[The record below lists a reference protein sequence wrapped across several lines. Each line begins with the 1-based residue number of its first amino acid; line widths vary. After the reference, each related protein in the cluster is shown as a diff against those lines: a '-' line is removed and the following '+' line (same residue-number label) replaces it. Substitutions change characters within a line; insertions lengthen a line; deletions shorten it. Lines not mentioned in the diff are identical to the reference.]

1 MCIERWTLVAFIF
14 WVWFG
19 RSFRLVFSFHNER
32 ISINHCYIKSLVRQ
46 TSPFTYPG
54 GDPRSPKRRVGWL
67 ESSSGD
73 WVNEPIHPLEAE
85 MASLKN
91 QLDLIEALEERNKA
105 QLDSFVDELDQFN
118 SLEPEE
124 RELLQSK
131 EQLLKRMDIL
141 ADELVQM
148 WMGQK
153 TMDG

>member
-1 MCIERWTLVAFIF
+1 MER
-14 WVWFG
+14 
-19 RSFRLVFSFHNER
+19 S
-32 ISINHCYIKSLVRQ
+32 SINNPSLVRRNPCYIKSLARQ
-46 TSPFTYPG
+46 TIPFKYRG
-54 GDPRSPKRRVGWL
+54 GDPRSPKRRVGRL
-67 ESSSGD
+67 ESSSD
-73 WVNEPIHPLEAE
+73 NSVNEPSHPLEAE
-85 MASLKN
+85 MESLKN

-131 EQLLKRMDIL
+131 EQLLKHMDIL